1 MILDTRWDRF
11 THTRAGRAVVHP
23 IFIACMALFMV
34 ASATVSVV
42 ALTTAW
48 HAKSREIAVA
58 RVESAHAVAKA
69 NQAQLAA
76 QASEAHTLEQA
87 RTEFCHIVHI
97 YATAKGTT
105 TERGQQVSLAWEALG
120 RTPFL
125 HCAQ

>member
-1 MILDTRWDRF
+1 MTDTRWDRF
-11 THTRAGRAVVHP
+11 THTRLGRAVVHP

-42 ALTTAW
+42 ALSTAW
-48 HAKSREIAVA
+48 KSQKHETTIARAEAA
-58 RVESAHAVAKA
+58 RAVEKA
-69 NQAQLAA
+69 NEAQVAA
-76 QASEAHTLEQA
+76 QAAEAHTLEQA

-105 TERGQQVSLAWEALG
+105 TQRGQQVAAAWEALG

-125 HCAQ
+125 HCAT